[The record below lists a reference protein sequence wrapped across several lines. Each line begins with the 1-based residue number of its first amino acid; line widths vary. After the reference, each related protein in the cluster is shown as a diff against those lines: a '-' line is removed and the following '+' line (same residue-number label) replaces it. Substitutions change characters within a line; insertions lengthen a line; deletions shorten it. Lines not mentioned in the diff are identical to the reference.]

1 MSGFNEDICMR
12 HTYNLLLGKKTLDQL
27 IQETAILYLM
37 FNPKRKHVAMEY
49 DVYDTL
55 IEYFT
60 YTEEYEKCA
69 ELVRAKK
76 QASS

>member
-1 MSGFNEDICMR
+1 MEGFNEDLCMR

-27 IQETAILYLM
+27 IEETAQLYVM
-37 FNPKRKHVAMEY
+37 FNPKRKHIAMVD

-55 IEYFT
+55 IEYFS

-69 ELVRAKK
+69 ELLKAKK
-76 QASS
+76 KELP